1 MERSAA
7 AANRQ
12 AGCTGILRSW
22 ILCHIILIVI
32 LSHCIMHAVPSC
44 RRRARE
50 GNPLPPPP
58 SSFPF
63 PLHPC
68 ASPRRAQRHS
78 TRGVQY
84 LLRTVAQYAARP
96 VKNIAFH
103 ARHEGGTMP
112 MPMHQR
118 TVKRALASFSALC
131 YSLCLSSQWTTSVW
145 RTGAAVP
152 PPDHFSPGRLPL
164 PNRPHRLSEESVRRA
179 RKSIFFFS

>member
-1 MERSAA
+1 
-7 AANRQ
+7 
-12 AGCTGILRSW
+12 
-22 ILCHIILIVI
+22 
-32 LSHCIMHAVPSC
+32 MHAVPSC

-68 ASPRRAQRHS
+68 ASPRRAQLHS
-78 TRGVQY
+78 THGVQY
-84 LLRTVAQYAARP
+84 SSTVAQYAARP

-118 TVKRALASFSALC
+118 TVKRALAFFSALC

-152 PPDHFSPGRLPL
+152 PPDHFSRALALTEQAPPFVRGERASCEKVDLLFLLASCYSINAGKPRWKPCQGTLVPFPWARL
-164 PNRPHRLSEESVRRA
+164 
-179 RKSIFFFS
+179 